1 MAPEPR
7 PRPRTG
13 GSKRE
18 HILEHGNAR
27 VHGDCRRPAVE
38 TKPADELLR
47 PVGCAEDAGCN
58 DLLPARPL
66 ARLLASSTSRSMRAV
81 IGRGRLRPTERSG
94 QEGSGVSGSYSSW
107 RRHHS

>member
-18 HILEHGNAR
+18 HILEAGTAR
-27 VHGDCRRPAVE
+27 VNGDCRRPAVD

-47 PVGCAEDAGCN
+47 PVGCAEDAGCD

-66 ARLLASSTSRSMRAV
+66 ARLLGELDEQVDAGGDGEGQAEPDGALGAGGERCL
-81 IGRGRLRPTERSG
+81 GRD
-94 QEGSGVSGSYSSW
+94 
-107 RRHHS
+107 